1 MAADTF
7 RLDDYKRYG
16 RQMILDGIGLPGQL
30 KLQQAAVVVVGA
42 GGLGCPAL
50 QYLAAAGVGRIG
62 IIDHDV
68 VELSNLQ
75 RQTLHTESR
84 LGQPKAES
92 AACALTQIN
101 SRVRVDALANALTP
115 ANARALL
122 EPYDVILDCT
132 DNAATRY
139 LLSDAAVLL
148 GKPLV
153 SGAAQR
159 FDGQLCTYNLGP
171 EGPCYRCL
179 FPRPAASP
187 AAAASC
193 EETGILGVVTGVIGS
208 LQALE
213 AIKLVVGLHDEQPSL
228 LVYGAL
234 SAPPFRSVKLRKR
247 RVSCPGCGTEGQK
260 AGEIEETD
268 YVRFCGGARPD
279 WEALGLNPGDGESR
293 ITARELRAIIHSN
306 SKQVRILDVRPKTE
320 FGICHLP
327 SSIHVPLHNIVA
339 NPRDYVSPEL
349 ETYVVC
355 RLGNDS
361 QIAVDAIRS
370 ASPDTTFI
378 IKDLVG
384 GLRAWSREV
393 DPGFP
398 VY

>member
-1 MAADTF
+1 MAAGTLH
-7 RLDDYKRYG
+7 LDDYKRYG

-30 KLQQAAVVVVGA
+30 KLQHAAVIVVGA

-84 LGQPKAES
+84 LGMPKAES
-92 AACALTQIN
+92 AARALIQIN
-101 SRVRVDALANALTP
+101 SRLRVDALADALTP

-132 DNAATRY
+132 DNPATRY
-139 LLSDAAVLL
+139 LLSDTAVLL

-179 FPRPAASP
+179 FPKPPTSPEAAP
-187 AAAASC
+187 TC
-193 EETGILGVVTGVIGS
+193 EETGILGAVTGVIGS

-213 AIKLVVGLHDEQPSL
+213 AIRLIVGLHDEQPCL
-228 LVYGAL
+228 LVYAAL
-234 SAPPFRSVKLRKR
+234 GMPPFRSVKLRKR
-247 RVSCPGCGTEGQK
+247 RAACPACGTEGEK
-260 AGEIEETD
+260 VGKIEDVD
-268 YVRFCGGARPD
+268 YVQFCGGARPD
-279 WEALGLNPGDGESR
+279 WGSLGLNPGDSESR
-293 ITARELRAIIHSN
+293 ITASELRAIMESP
-306 SKQVRILDVRPKTE
+306 KQVRILDVRPKTE

-327 SSIHVPLHNIVA
+327 SSIHVPLLDIVA
-339 NPRDYVSPEL
+339 DPGQYVSSEF

-361 QIAVDAIRS
+361 QIAADAIRS
-370 ASPDTTFI
+370 ARPDTTFV

-384 GLRAWSREV
+384 GLRAWSCDV